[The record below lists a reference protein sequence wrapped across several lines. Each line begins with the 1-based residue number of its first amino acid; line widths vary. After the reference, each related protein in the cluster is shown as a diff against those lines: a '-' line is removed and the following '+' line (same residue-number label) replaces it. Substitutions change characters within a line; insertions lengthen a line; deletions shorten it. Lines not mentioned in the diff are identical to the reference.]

1 MQVGNKRLGRVV
13 AFAAAFVVVAWALL
27 SHYGVWNRFLVWI
40 MFTQGELHRQLAAA
54 MRQVAQE
61 GWVAAGALIG
71 ISLLYGIFHAAGP
84 GHGKAVIS
92 TYLGTSRTRLQ
103 RGLFLSVASSLA
115 QGLVAVILVEVV
127 VNLLGYSLRR
137 TQGTA
142 GQLESLSFA
151 LVALLGALAMVALL
165 T

>member
-92 TYLGTSRTRLQ
+92 T
-103 RGLFLSVASSLA
+103 
-115 QGLVAVILVEVV
+115 
-127 VNLLGYSLRR
+127 
-137 TQGTA
+137 
-142 GQLESLSFA
+142 
-151 LVALLGALAMVALL
+151 
-165 T
+165 